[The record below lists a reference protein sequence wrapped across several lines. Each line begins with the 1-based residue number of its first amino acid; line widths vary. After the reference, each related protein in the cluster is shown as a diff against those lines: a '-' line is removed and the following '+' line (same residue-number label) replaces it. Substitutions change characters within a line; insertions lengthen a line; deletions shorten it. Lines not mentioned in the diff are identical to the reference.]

1 MKTSFYFAVVYLLSL
16 LLSLPAHAWGW
27 LDIWKFQHGHVLARG
42 LVMDDNGQL
51 QYVEYAEDGTLVEGW
66 SHNAS
71 ADNPA
76 YVLPAAEVDASRQ
89 MLSQVQEEYQGQ
101 ARLMTAEEFNSAQFK
116 TVSGAAI
123 PGFSLPRTYKS
134 VLVKPQNRLLSPND
148 NPVLLLAKFNLK
160 SVSSPSG
167 SIRSMLFDRGGNL
180 IHQSPYNIAF
190 KSAYYEGQDLTDPQ
204 KAQIPSTFVRL
215 NDKKKYAPVN
225 AALVEVETGYVPG
238 ITNTDQDGKF
248 FVRYAHVP
256 CPCFD
261 FHYDF
266 WLTMKY
272 YYSQFTSTGVR
283 PVFSYGMK
291 QVYDSCIG
299 YDACPFDLSLGG
311 QMARVAVIGILAAAP
326 TPAVPPMNFYVDTGF
341 IAGAGLLQNPDGAVG
356 IGGATQ
362 YVYKAPDLT
371 PTTQT
376 KYDFDGDG
384 KFEYSLLGNL
394 VEGQFVCVES
404 GADAEYQGVYF
415 SSLHS
420 TVQHSCAD
428 SDPELTQPDVL
439 RLADTAPDFS
449 PQGLVGQIATADL
462 QDTDIFVFRE
472 STGMLIT
479 RRQGIT
485 AGELANNSSYY
496 GVDGDA
502 FNYQIM
508 IRAPA
513 ATAFH
518 ASYRGEEGFAKFQSA
533 AMMNPELHRRAADH
547 LKPSEA
553 IKIVLLNR
561 KTGYIGTKRTSYANI
576 YSNSV
581 ISFPI
586 NNIIMQP
593 PNLKISVERR
603 FSVQEGMSKD
613 DPRNHL
619 IAYESSA
626 MSNDDMLVLTTEW
639 YDADGTPLPDALA
652 DYGFTGRLA
661 RVAGPG
667 QLTTG
672 GQLGHFAIRPGKHIE
687 HIRLQDDALPADH
700 YYVQVS
706 GQPSH
711 QSPDFSGSGAG
722 NGPLAQRP
730 SHYVPFL
737 VPVLDEAVTLEQA
750 WLYKKLK
757 EQGQANDIPKPEPV
771 YRWVYRPE
779 LQFSTYQLKVQ
790 DILREQSDGLSSS
803 LYGNSVPMIA
813 TSDNLVRLMY
823 GLLQSNQQA
832 LAFLGAGQQLVFAL
846 GEHEIKVRM
855 GDGQQLIFDKLEH
868 LASLDVAD
876 FVTLRL
882 YNNNDPTNVLWEYAF
897 ETLAADTRTAGGDNI
912 DEDGTYYVS
921 ADEPVVPLQAVILG
935 YANRENKQPL
945 NVSWTAEGAGA
956 ISNVDLQ
963 YKEQGVFPAD
973 IELMPITGSRAVASA
988 GLDAGNQV
996 KLPPFVVVP
1005 GKPANMHVSLSSD
1018 SVHMRGHQQINV
1030 QVSVKDAHGNAAA
1043 DGTSVSFALEGHA
1056 VLTQSDEGTQGGVA
1070 HAVIIGGNLP
1080 DNESALIVR
1089 VAEMEQRLPF
1099 SVKPLQV
1106 QLDTYPQQ
1114 MQAQQSYPVTATVT
1128 DSGGAAVGGID
1139 VMFVAS
1145 AGRFAN
1151 GMLTTDGS
1159 GRAEARLHSG
1169 FHNIANVEIVAMVGP
1184 IVSQSATSS
1193 VRPEGDNYA
1202 QTHETVVIGDEAA
1215 SGIAEYERFDG
1226 LRMGIPFE
1234 TRAEVQLIGKAGDTL
1249 QLELGSLSDPN
1260 LQPIA
1265 SYNMSDLHN
1274 DDVTELN
1281 GLHGGVARH
1290 ITLVEDNPT
1299 QTGSSYRFAA
1309 QAYLNVLDAWE
1320 SSSISVP
1327 ASPRLKP
1334 ANSSGFRL
1342 DMKLEQAGGSIFS
1355 LEGGV
1360 QQLQV
1365 LENGSLEYTL
1375 YTSAGKQ
1382 TVTTEPLQNGK
1393 WYTVAGRYKDNRLEL
1408 EVSDL
1413 GHYHTAA
1420 TGGLKYSISQRGL
1433 TIGEGLSGNL
1443 SALKFYNW
1451 DSAPL
1456 LTFADGST
1464 RLNHTLQSVED
1475 SIEVVSTGA
1484 LNQNSEQLQML
1495 RVGFSANQQQ
1505 SFVGVVS
1512 KDFFSEMMVFYAE
1525 TNKPDGYPDYGAY
1538 NQRYT
1543 PFPFIGVANA
1553 WGWDYLMEKAGSVL
1567 IAAIGLAIP
1576 YQEAIALY
1584 KQIRA
1589 LAKGEDVD
1597 YMDMTLNALAVISVV
1612 PGAQLLRPL
1621 SKGLKAF
1628 LPTLRANRKFFKA
1641 IGGVLSKIGD
1651 DVLNRRFDTVMT
1663 LLPFLLVIG
1672 EMVAD
1677 SEAREGAMLM
1687 FSSIA
1692 SADDI
1697 LAWAEYFSL
1706 PADGWDGD
1714 GEPPKVD
1721 TDGTAAVSPHFAY
1734 PFMGQAYA
1742 AKKLS
1747 PNRVRGLAVGKALL
1761 TVVRRIPGIAN
1772 NPGAVAQAIK
1782 GLSKGAK
1789 GAQNLTMRKII
1800 HSNFAMLAAVKVTN
1814 NLRGDVRA
1822 LIVGRPDQRVRPELI
1837 LASILY
1843 LELNRDELFAGS
1855 PERDKSLNAMLSVY
1869 SKLFVKRTDEFGEKQ
1884 YHGAAFH
1891 LLMLA
1896 FYQMQS
1902 QFDGMPKA
1910 KAIESIQRMDYE
1922 SGFKYQRTVDILLE
1936 AAGEKTIVELK
1947 SFKDSYV
1954 NKASHKIWSGNSS
1967 DNRAHLHKEFFT
1979 DVLHSHDVNAG
1990 DIKMQWRFQTFVSKN
2005 KVARGP
2011 KANQIPPLVKHL
2023 CQTATGISNNEIK
2036 DRTGLTK
2043 TALESS
2049 CEQNS
2054 NVALQS
2060 MRTLTRDFIRNGLF
2074 MQIDEEKL
2082 QELLNDLASE

>member
-1 MKTSFYFAVVYLLSL
+1 M
-16 LLSLPAHAWGW
+16 
-27 LDIWKFQHGHVLARG
+27 ARG
-42 LVMDDNGQL
+42 LVTDDAGNPI
-51 QYVEYAEDGTLVEGW
+51 YVEYAEDGAMLEGW
-66 SHNAS
+66 SFNTSPDNPVYVLSANEINAS
-71 ADNPA
+71 LQLRDQ
-76 YVLPAAEVDASRQ
+76 LQ
-89 MLSQVQEEYQGQ
+89 QEYQNQ
-101 ARLMTAEEFNSAQFK
+101 ARVLTIDEFNSTEFK
-116 TVSGAAI
+116 TVSGAVI
-123 PGFSLPRTYKS
+123 PKFSLPGNLKS
-134 VLVKPQNRLLSPND
+134 VLVKPANKLLSPSD
-148 NPVLLLAKFNLK
+148 NPLLLGAKFNMKGVASLAGNTR
-160 SVSSPSG
+160 SVLLSQSGNAIKESP
-167 SIRSMLFDRGGNL
+167 
-180 IHQSPYNIAF
+180 HNITF
-190 KSAYYEGQDLTDPQ
+190 KSAYFEGQDLTSGQAANLPAGF
-204 KAQIPSTFVRL
+204 KRSEKPKIYEPVKGTVVEAAGSWLGGYGST
-215 NDKKKYAPVN
+215 D
-225 AALVEVETGYVPG
+225 E
-238 ITNTDQDGKF
+238 DGKY
-248 FVRYAHVP
+248 VVNYALVP
-256 CPCFD
+256 CPCFTFD
-261 FHYDF
+261 YTTPLIARYDY
-266 WLTMKY
+266 T
-272 YYSQFTSTGVR
+272 QFTSSGIKPRFTYLV
-283 PVFSYGMK
+283 K
-291 QVYDSCIG
+291 TVYDTCVG
-299 YDACPFDLSLGG
+299 YDACPVSATLAG
-311 QMARVAVIGILAAAP
+311 QMARVAVIGILASIAQP
-326 TPAVPPMNFYVDTGF
+326 VKTPINFYIDTGF
-341 IAGAGLLQNPDGAVG
+341 IAGAALLQNPDGAVG
-356 IGGATQ
+356 VGGATQ
-362 YVYKAPDLT
+362 YVYKAPDLKA
-371 PTTQT
+371 TTQS

-384 KFEYSLLGNL
+384 KFELTLLGNL
-394 VEGQFVCVES
+394 VDGQFVCS
-404 GADAEYQGVYF
+404 TDANAEYQGVYF

-420 TVQHSCAD
+420 SVQHNCAD

-449 PQGLVGQIATADL
+449 AQGLVGQIATADL

-479 RRQGIT
+479 RRQGIS
-485 AGELANNSSYY
+485 AAEVA
-496 GVDGDA
+496 VKGDT

-508 IRAPA
+508 IRGPA
-513 ATAFH
+513 DIFSTFIYNDREAAFT
-518 ASYRGEEGFAKFQSA
+518 KFQSNA
-533 AMMNPELHRRAADH
+533 QMNPELHRRFADH
-547 LKPSEA
+547 LKPGEA
-553 IKIVLLNR
+553 IRVVLINR
-561 KTGYIGTKRTSYANI
+561 KTGYTGSLKTSYMNDYTGGIIRFAV
-576 YSNSV
+576 NSIV
-581 ISFPI
+581 
-586 NNIIMQP
+586 MQP

-613 DPRNHL
+613 DPRKHL

-626 MSNDDMLVLTTEW
+626 MSNDEMLVLTTEW

-706 GQPSH
+706 GQPLH

-722 NGPLAQRP
+722 NGPLAERP
-730 SHYVPFL
+730 KHYVPFM

-803 LYGNSVPMIA
+803 LYGNRVPMIA
-813 TSDNLVRLMY
+813 TSDNLVRMMY

-855 GDGQQLIFDKLEH
+855 GEGQQLIFDRLEH

-945 NVSWTAEGAGA
+945 NVSWTAQGAGA
-956 ISNVDLQ
+956 ITNIDLQ

-973 IELMPITGSRAVASA
+973 IELSTLAGSRAVASA

-1005 GKPANMHVSLSSD
+1005 GKPANMHASLSSD
-1018 SVHMRGHQQINV
+1018 SVHMRGHQQITVQVNV
-1030 QVSVKDAHGNAAA
+1030 QDAHGNAVS

-1056 VLTQSDEGTQGGVA
+1056 VLAQSDEGTQGGKA
-1070 HAVIIGGNLP
+1070 FAVIKGGNLP
-1080 DNESALIVR
+1080 DTDSALIVR
-1089 VAEMEQRLPF
+1089 VADMEQRLPF
-1099 SVKPLQV
+1099 TVKPLQV
-1106 QLDTYPQQ
+1106 TLDIYPQQ

-1151 GMLTTDGS
+1151 GMLTTDAA

-1169 FHNIANVEIVAMVGP
+1169 FHNIGNVEIVAMVGP
-1184 IVSQSATSS
+1184 VVSQTEHSS
-1193 VRPEGDNYA
+1193 VRPQGDNYA
-1202 QTHETVVIGDEAA
+1202 QTHETVIIGDEAA

-1234 TRAEVQLIGKAGDTL
+1234 TRADVQLLGKAGDTL
-1249 QLELGSLSDPN
+1249 QLELGSLSEPN

-1290 ITLVEDNPT
+1290 VTLVEDNPT

-1309 QAYLNVLDAWE
+1309 QAYLNALDVWE
-1320 SSSISVP
+1320 SSSISVA

-1342 DMKLEQAGGSIFS
+1342 DMKLEQAGGTVFS

-1382 TVTTEPLQNGK
+1382 TLSTEPLQPGK

-1408 EVSDL
+1408 EVSSL
-1413 GHYHTAA
+1413 GHYHTTA
-1420 TGGLKYSISQRGL
+1420 TGALKYSISQRGL
-1433 TIGEGLSGNL
+1433 TIGEGFSGNL

-1464 RLNHTLQSVED
+1464 SLSHTLQSVED
-1475 SIEVVSTGA
+1475 SIEVVGTGA
-1484 LNQNSEQLQML
+1484 LNQSSEQLQML

-1525 TNKPDGYPDYGAY
+1525 TNKPDGYPEYGAY

-1543 PFPFIGVANA
+1543 PFPFIGVAHA
-1553 WGWDYLMEKAGSVL
+1553 WGWDYLMEKAASVL

-1584 KQIRA
+1584 KQIRS

-1641 IGGVLSKIGD
+1641 IGGILGKIGD
-1651 DVLNRRFDTVMT
+1651 DVLNRRFDTIMT
-1663 LLPFLLVIG
+1663 LLPFLLVVG

-1697 LAWAEYFSL
+1697 LAWAEYFRL

-1721 TDGTAAVSPHFAY
+1721 TDGNAAVIPHFAY

-1742 AKKLS
+1742 SAKKGRRPSGGDISKALIKLS
-1747 PNRVRGLAVGKALL
+1747 KILRKNVNGTVDTQKITESVKAVTEAVKKTDTKALRKMAHSPYTLMVGITMGKVGVQRILRNTQNLRMSPLAIAAVVMYLESRNVDQCAADLPGCIPLNAGVKRELDSLYRKAFVSVAAGQENYNARPRESGYLFQLAALAVHHLAYE
-1761 TVVRRIPGIAN
+1761 V
-1772 NPGAVAQAIK
+1772 
-1782 GLSKGAK
+1782 SKDPAK
-1789 GAQNLTMRKII
+1789 EVL
-1800 HSNFAMLAAVKVTN
+1800 
-1814 NLRGDVRA
+1814 
-1822 LIVGRPDQRVRPELI
+1822 
-1837 LASILY
+1837 
-1843 LELNRDELFAGS
+1843 
-1855 PERDKSLNAMLSVY
+1855 
-1869 SKLFVKRTDEFGEKQ
+1869 
-1884 YHGAAFH
+1884 
-1891 LLMLA
+1891 
-1896 FYQMQS
+1896 
-1902 QFDGMPKA
+1902 
-1910 KAIESIQRMDYE
+1910 AIEGREKVQLYHKVGGS
-1922 SGFKYQRTVDILLE
+1922 VV
-1936 AAGEKTIVELK
+1936 AAGESYPRIVDIVLKGENGNVWVELK
-1947 SFKDSYV
+1947 SYKHSDAIETNWSKWNMGRGKSASEDSGNHRQFYLDRVASSEPDPTGDSQKQLTSDFQWWFQKFKRKTIESYSEKDLDKV
-1954 NKASHKIWSGNSS
+1954 AGKLKALPTGGGNALHESLGFDTVSDHNKA
-1967 DNRAHLHKEFFT
+1967 FT
-1979 DVLHSHDVNAG
+1979 KAKAREKLRLFDIKNWILNEGRSLIKDAG
-1990 DIKMQWRFQTFVSKN
+1990 DEAINELIV
-2005 KVARGP
+2005 
-2011 KANQIPPLVKHL
+2011 
-2023 CQTATGISNNEIK
+2023 NNE
-2036 DRTGLTK
+2036 
-2043 TALESS
+2043 
-2049 CEQNS
+2049 
-2054 NVALQS
+2054 QS
-2060 MRTLTRDFIRNGLF
+2060 
-2074 MQIDEEKL
+2074 
-2082 QELLNDLASE
+2082 